1 MLVRLCERIIV
12 TDGRIPSPVQT
23 MKDHYDPWFVRL
35 PDGRTI
41 RAKSTTS
48 VRHHVE
54 AGHIPVNSQIRRESN
69 EEWVAL
75 VWVAEFADFA
85 RAPGATPP
93 PAPSA
98 SGTIA
103 RSGVAS
109 RLDPMRLQ
117 TVGIRGLIDELIA
130 ALDSTLTRSKLG
142 PAVLATVLVYLGMFA
157 APAAHQWL
165 FPSGE
170 AAWLPVVAGAGF
182 ALLVLSVLNA
192 ILAKLTHLELST
204 MRPARLKEALA
215 SVGSYTLPAV
225 IANVVVAG
233 LALGLLFLMRHTLG
247 WADTALRDASL
258 NKTLTD
264 VVWALVLAIVGSLSV
279 LAWLVVGLCWLL
291 TPAIVV
297 EESSWMAGMREW
309 RQLLRD
315 HFGRVLVYEGLTLLL
330 GIGICLPMTL
340 AVGLTFRGVATV
352 VPAWPFAF
360 HDGTSSVAGGVTA
373 MFDGLT
379 AAPLLA
385 LLPVANVFIYLNLR
399 YEQTPSR

>member
-1 MLVRLCERIIV
+1 
-12 TDGRIPSPVQT
+12 

-54 AGHIPVNSQIRRESN
+54 AGHIPVNSQVRRDSN

-85 RAPGATPP
+85 QAPGATPP
-93 PAPSA
+93 PMSSA
-98 SGTIA
+98 SGSTS
-103 RSGVAS
+103 RSGVAT

-130 ALDSTLTRSKLG
+130 ALDSTLMRSKLG
-142 PAVLATVLVYLGMFA
+142 PAFAASVVVYLGGVF
-157 APAAHQWL
+157 APAVHRWV
-165 FPSGE
+165 FHGSE
-170 AAWLPVVAGAGF
+170 AAWLPVVASAGF

-192 ILAKLTHLELST
+192 ILAKLTHIELST
-204 MRPARLKEALA
+204 MRPARLKEALVLA
-215 SVGSYTLPAV
+215 RSYVIPAV
-225 IANVVVAG
+225 LANVVVAG
-233 LALGLLFLMRHTLG
+233 VTLGLLLLMRHALG
-247 WADTALRDASL
+247 WANGALRDADMSKNLHEWLGSL
-258 NKTLTD
+258 
-264 VVWALVLAIVGSLSV
+264 VVAVFGALSV

-297 EESSWMAGMREW
+297 EESSWLAGLREW

-315 HFGRVLVYEGLTLLL
+315 HFGRILVYEGMTLLL
-330 GIGICLPMTL
+330 GIGICLPLTL
-340 AVGLTFRGVATV
+340 AVALTFRGTPAL
-352 VPAWPFAF
+352 VPEWPFASN
-360 HDGTSSVAGGVTA
+360 DGSYSLGWGVVA

-399 YEQTPSR
+399 YEQSPGR